1 MIITE
6 VKCLLLRLKISH
18 SMCSSDSIYRVGPT
32 VLSRQDEELST
43 EKEDKGV
50 SLDHSWVM

>member
-1 MIITE
+1 
-6 VKCLLLRLKISH
+6 
-18 SMCSSDSIYRVGPT
+18 MCSSDSIYRVGPT